1 MALYTD
7 LVWGRKAKLDRA
19 ELNRRAKLISDAIEA
34 LRDFVP
40 DWKAEVDALRKVGLE
55 RIDTA
60 LKPAYEQI
68 IELANLGALLWATST
83 SSVEIGLGPKTFII
97 PANKRDSFAPTP
109 FLIVAADSDYNLS
122 MTGILSSY
130 NRETGELVI
139 LAERSTGSGTYANW
153 SIGPVATT
161 DDLEALR
168 DQVQANAATASSKAA
183 EAIAAR
189 DAAETHKTAAQ
200 TARTGAET
208 AKAGADA
215 TLADFGTKWYM
226 DRDTAPEGA
235 PIGAMYLDTS
245 TTPNVVKVL
254 TETGWNPAVTVSV
267 GGSRQQ
273 VYVATEGQTGP
284 FTVDG
289 GFSAG
294 FVYANGV
301 LIADGHGVTLSPG
314 TGEFTFD
321 EGRKAGDVIVFSG
334 YLAND
339 ATDIHTKSEA
349 DARFLSPMIAQAFTD
364 AQKLQARQNAD
375 ARRDSLI
382 PIGANADLNT
392 YTETGDYKQHLS
404 VDADNGTN
412 YPVPIAGL
420 LRVRKSGTFVY
431 QTYTTFAAHTTDA
444 QDRVYI
450 RGFYMDTWSPW
461 KEITGTVSYTSDQT
475 LAAADRDRARGN
487 IQAQKDVEYT
497 NYMELGAALSGNR
510 DVYYD
515 FHSTDDPAAADY
527 SARIHRYQGVHGDW
541 GFDLVGQGRY
551 NFTGGTDFLRDG
563 NRVWHAGND
572 GPGTGLDADTVD
584 GFNASAFPKI
594 WGDTFTGVMAH
605 RLGGAWGQ
613 VRFTEYGWA
622 SGYPGWA
629 FYMDNDAAASFYS
642 YNPSDGTYIG
652 RPLHMKQN
660 GDVFIGGALSKASGT
675 FLIDHPLDP
684 ENRDLAHGFVEAPRY
699 DLIYRGTVALVDGR
713 ATVDIDVASNMNPG
727 TFEALTTNAVVTS
740 LQNQSGFARLRPGVI
755 TGGSF
760 EVICE
765 DDTSTD
771 TVSWVVIAERNDAF
785 VKHMDDNCDADGR
798 FIPER
803 EKPE

>member
-189 DAAETHKTAAQ
+189 DAAESHKTAAQ

-208 AKAGADA
+208 AKTGADA
-215 TLADFGTKWYM
+215 VLADFNNKYHGA
-226 DRDTAPEGA
+226 RDTAPEGA
-235 PIGAMYLDTS
+235 PIGALYLDTS
-245 TTPNVVKVL
+245 VTPNVVKTL
-254 TETGWNPAVTVSV
+254 TETGWSPAVTISI

-289 GFSAG
+289 GFTSG
-294 FVYANGV
+294 FVVVNGV
-301 LIADGHGVTLSPG
+301 VLLDGHGVTLDPAN
-314 TGEFTFD
+314 GEFTLD
-321 EGRKAGDVIVFSG
+321 EPRKANDLIFFSG
-334 YLAND
+334 YRAND

-375 ARRDSLI
+375 ARKNSVT
-382 PIGANADLNT
+382 PIGANADLNDYVT
-392 YTETGDYKQHLS
+392 TGDYGQALN
-404 VDADNGTN
+404 VDAENGTN
-412 YPVPIAGL
+412 YPRPAAGL
-420 LRVRKSGTFVY
+420 LQVREYGNFIY
-431 QTYTTFAAHTTDA
+431 QTYTTYAATGGVDR
-444 QDRVYI
+444 DRVFV
-450 RGFYMDTWSPW
+450 RGRYLGVWSPW
-461 KEITGTVSYTSDQT
+461 KEITGSVSFRAVQT
-475 LAAADRDRARGN
+475 LSDTEQARARWN
-487 IQAQKDVEYT
+487 ILAQRDLEYIH
-497 NYMELGAALSGNR
+497 YAELGAALSGNR

-527 SARIHRYQGVHGDW
+527 SARIHRHQGIHGDFA
-541 GFDLVGQGRY
+541 FDLVGQGRY

-572 GPGTGLDADTVD
+572 GAGSGLDADTVD

-594 WGDTFTGVMAH
+594 WGDTFTGIMAH

-613 VRFTEYGWA
+613 IRFTEYGWA

-629 FYMDNDAAASFYS
+629 FYMDSDAAASFYS
-642 YNPSDGTYIG
+642 YNVSSGVYIG

-699 DLIYRGTVALVDGR
+699 DLIYRGTVGLVDGR
-713 ATVDIDVASNMNPG
+713 ATVDVDAASNMSPG
-727 TFEALTTNAVVTS
+727 TFAALTTNAVVTS

-755 TGGSF
+755 NGASF
-760 EVICE
+760 EIICE
-765 DDTSTD
+765 DETSSD

-785 VKHMDDNCDADGR
+785 VKHMDDNCDAEGR